1 MIIVSQDK
9 NSIVNFDNVTQ
20 IFVVTDKENENQKPY
35 LIRYESVGD
44 YYETL
49 GKYAIEERAK
59 EVLREIISM
68 YQGSLLL
75 QYTNNKAQEDI
86 AKLFKDMDITPF
98 KFEMPEE

>member
-9 NSIVNFDNVTQ
+9 NAIVNFDNVIGIKTA
-20 IFVVTDKENENQKPY
+20 IDIESNKER
-35 LIRYESVGD
+35 LIAIDTIDSERY
-44 YYETL
+44 YIA
-49 GKYAIEERAK
+49 KYSTEERAK

-98 KFEMPEE
+98 KFEMPQE

>member
-9 NSIVNFDNVTQ
+9 DVIVNFDNVTQ
-20 IFVVTDKENENQKPY
+20 IFIVIDKENENQKPY

-49 GKYAIEERAK
+49 GKYATEGRAK

-75 QYTNNKAQEDI
+75 QYINNKAQEDI

-98 KFEMPEE
+98 KFEMPQE